1 MAASGSEALDQLAK
15 QEYQLMLLDIKM
27 PGMDGVEV
35 FQKARENFAGVNV
48 IMMTAYATVE
58 TAVEAMKIGAL
69 DYLIKPFD
77 PETLI
82 PMVLRI
88 YQDLTAAEG
97 RQLEVGAVVLCGGT
111 AFFDP
116 AGGKNTFGYGRYPNV
131 VTNLEFERIL
141 SGTGPFE
148 GRPLRPLDG
157 KPVHKVAWIQCVGS
171 RDLQTDADFCANI
184 CCMVAIK
191 EAVLAKEKIQADLE
205 TTIFYMDMRTFGK
218 SFQRYREQAESL
230 HGVRFERG
238 RVHSVIQDE
247 QSGDMVVRS
256 VDTSG
261 KPTEKQ
267 FDMIV
272 LTVGQ
277 RPAGGASELAELLEL
292 ELNPWGFGNTTPFSL
307 TRTNRNG
314 IILGGSFA
322 GPKDISD
329 SVIQASAAALAASQV
344 IHSSGGSLA
353 LESSP
358 APLIAGLMR
367 EIPRILAVVCTCGG
381 KLSEFV
387 DPAEIVQQLNANP
400 VVKQVEFL
408 EHICT
413 ADGWAQLVEL
423 VETNKPNRLLLG
435 ACLPYVYQRKLH
447 ELAQQVGLDPALMEV
462 VDVNAKYGMR
472 PAESEGK
479 YSAEVNIL
487 SALQMGIAKLKWAEP
502 KPVATVPVVQRALV
516 MGGGIAGMTVALALA
531 DHGFEVDLVEQ
542 AEQMG
547 GNLNWLQR
555 TLEGHSIET
564 LLEDTC
570 LRVERHPRINVHIRS
585 QVISSIGQV
594 GRFMTTL
601 EDSQHTIQT
610 VEHGVTILACG
621 GTEAVTASFGYGTNP
636 SIITQKE
643 LEQKLA
649 AGKIEPG
656 QLDSVV
662 MIQCVDSREEP
673 RNYCSRVCCAN
684 SLKHALDLKDKNPE
698 LSVYILYRDMM
709 AYGFV
714 EAYYT
719 RARKAGVVFIQYQ
732 VDEKP
737 QVQCDQE
744 NPVVTVFEPIL
755 GRPLQIQTDLVV
767 LATGVVPNLPQG
779 LVEMFGATLDQDGFF
794 QEAESKWRPVDS
806 LKEGVFSCGLAHSPR
821 NITEAVATAEAVA
834 ARALRI
840 LARERLRSGKV
851 VATVHHSLCSMCE
864 RCIDACPYSARA
876 LDLDNERVV
885 VNPAMCQGCGS
896 CAAVCPN
903 SASVLEGFQEQQ
915 MFEVIDAAI
924 G

>member
-1 MAASGSEALDQLAK
+1 
-15 QEYQLMLLDIKM
+15 
-27 PGMDGVEV
+27 
-35 FQKARENFAGVNV
+35 
-48 IMMTAYATVE
+48 
-58 TAVEAMKIGAL
+58 
-69 DYLIKPFD
+69 
-77 PETLI
+77 
-82 PMVLRI
+82 
-88 YQDLTAAEG
+88 
-97 RQLEVGAVVLCGGT
+97 
-111 AFFDP
+111 
-116 AGGKNTFGYGRYPNV
+116 
-131 VTNLEFERIL
+131 
-141 SGTGPFE
+141 
-148 GRPLRPLDG
+148 
-157 KPVHKVAWIQCVGS
+157 
-171 RDLQTDADFCANI
+171 
-184 CCMVAIK
+184 
-191 EAVLAKEKIQADLE
+191 
-205 TTIFYMDMRTFGK
+205 
-218 SFQRYREQAESL
+218 
-230 HGVRFERG
+230 
-238 RVHSVIQDE
+238 
-247 QSGDMVVRS
+247 VRS

-851 VATVHHSLCSMCE
+851 VATVHHSLCSLCE